1 MSHANTDPSTG
12 TPLSREALLALH
24 CRPLSGPPAGRQE
37 VEAQLLVLAGWTLD
51 GDAIERS
58 FRFPDY
64 RRTIAFV
71 NAVADLA
78 EREDHHPDL
87 QVGYGRCTVRW
98 STHSAGGISL
108 NDFVCAAATDALPE
122 AEARG

>member
-1 MSHANTDPSTG
+1 MNQANTGPSQDE
-12 TPLSREALLALH
+12 PLSREALLSMH

-37 VEAQLLVLAGWTLD
+37 VEAQLRVLTGWTLD
-51 GDAIERS
+51 GDAIGRT
-58 FRFPDY
+58 FRFSDY

-71 NAVADLA
+71 NAVAELA

-87 QVGYGRCTVRW
+87 LVGYGRCTVRW
-98 STHSAGGISL
+98 STHSAGGVSL

-122 AEARG
+122 AEGRG

>member
-1 MSHANTDPSTG
+1 MNHANTGPSQDA
-12 TPLSREALLALH
+12 PLSLEALLSMR
-24 CRPLSGPPAGRQE
+24 CRPLSGPPAGRRE
-37 VEAQLLVLAGWTLD
+37 VEAQLRVLAGWTLD
-51 GDAIERS
+51 GDAIERT

-71 NAVADLA
+71 NAVAELA

-87 QVGYGRCTVRW
+87 RVGYGRCTVRW

-108 NDFVCAAATDALPE
+108 NDFVCAAATDALSRTE
-122 AEARG
+122 DRG